1 MLRRGIEPIIATV
14 ILVAV
19 ALIIA
24 VAVVGYLMGLF
35 GGLTGGQPQITITNA
50 VAKRPG
56 GTGSLQLEL
65 YISNAGAGS
74 DRLLRVEIIHGGAT
88 SIYYAT
94 GTFTG
99 TAGMTATATTAATSM
114 LVGGNS
120 RGWLTL
126 TTGFTAAA
134 PGDTIIVKLYFEKSG
149 VQTLNVVVSP

>member
-35 GGLTGGQPQITITNA
+35 GGLSGGQPQITITNA
-50 VAKRPG
+50 VARNMSKG
-56 GTGSLQLEL
+56 LQLEL

-74 DRLLRVEIIHGGAT
+74 DRLLRVEIIHGGST
-88 SIYYAT
+88 STYYAT

-99 TAGMTATATTAATSM
+99 TAGMTVNATTVAAALM

-120 RGWLTL
+120 RGWLTI
-126 TTGFTAAA
+126 TTGYNKAA
-134 PGDTIIVKLYFEKSG
+134 PGDTIIIKLYFEKSG